1 LRADGEAVKMLAA
14 TALVLLAL
22 AAVPTAIARGGTGAD
37 GRHHA
42 RIAQI
47 AERFEKRCGTSST
60 GAPQRCVDFANRAL
74 QRLQTLDARVEQ
86 RMADH
91 PKLQQLDTKLKTLI
105 GSLQNWLGSP
115 S

>member
-1 LRADGEAVKMLAA
+1 MLAA

-22 AAVPTAIARGGTGAD
+22 AAVPTALAGHGNGARE
-37 GRHHA
+37 RHA

-47 AERFEKRCGTSST
+47 AERFQKRCGTSSA
-60 GAPQRCVDFANRAL
+60 GAPQRCVDFANKAL
-74 QRLQTLDARVEQ
+74 HRLQTVDAKVER

-91 PKLQQLDTKLKTLI
+91 PRLRQLDVELKTLI

>member
-1 LRADGEAVKMLAA
+1 MLAA

-22 AAVPTAIARGGTGAD
+22 AAVPTALAGGGNSAL
-37 GRHHA
+37 GRHP

-47 AERFEKRCGTSST
+47 AERFQKRCGTSSA
-60 GAPQRCVDFANRAL
+60 GAPQRCVDFANKAL
-74 QRLQTLDARVEQ
+74 HRLRTLDTE
-86 RMADH
+86 
-91 PKLQQLDTKLKTLI
+91 LKTLI

>member
-1 LRADGEAVKMLAA
+1 MLAA
-14 TALVLLAL
+14 TALVLVAL
-22 AAVPTAIARGGTGAD
+22 AAVPTALAGGGTGAD

-47 AERFEKRCGTSST
+47 AERFQKRCGTSSA
-60 GAPQRCVDFANRAL
+60 GAPQRCVDFANKAL
-74 QRLQTLDARVEQ
+74 QRLQTIDAKVEQ

-91 PKLQQLDTKLKTLI
+91 PNLQQVDAKLKTLI
-105 GSLQNWLGSP
+105 ASLQNWLGSP

>member
-1 LRADGEAVKMLAA
+1 MLTA

-22 AAVPTAIARGGTGAD
+22 AAVPTALAGDGTGAQ
-37 GRHHA
+37 GRHA

-47 AERFEKRCGTSST
+47 AERFQKRCGTSSA
-60 GAPQRCVDFANRAL
+60 GAPQRCVDFANTAL
-74 QRLQTLDARVEQ
+74 HRLQTVDAKVEQ
-86 RMADH
+86 RMGGH
-91 PKLQQLDTKLKTLI
+91 PRLQQLDARLKTLI

>member
-1 LRADGEAVKMLAA
+1 MKMLAA

-22 AAVPTAIARGGTGAD
+22 AAVPTALAGGGNGAQ
-37 GRHHA
+37 GRHA

-47 AERFEKRCGTSST
+47 AERFQKRCGTSSA
-60 GAPQRCVDFANRAL
+60 GAPQRCADFANKVL
-74 QRLQTLDARVEQ
+74 ERLQTLDAKVEQ
-86 RMADH
+86 PMAGH
-91 PKLQQLDTKLKTLI
+91 PKRQKLDAELKTLI

>member
-1 LRADGEAVKMLAA
+1 MKMLAA

-22 AAVPTAIARGGTGAD
+22 AAVPTALAAGGKGAHDIRG
-37 GRHHA
+37 RHA

-47 AERFEKRCGTSST
+47 AERFQKRCGTSSA
-60 GAPQRCVDFANRAL
+60 GAPQRCVDFANKAL

-86 RMADH
+86 RTAAH
-91 PKLQQLDTKLKTLI
+91 PTLQTLDTELKTLI

>member
-1 LRADGEAVKMLAA
+1 MLAA

-22 AAVPTAIARGGTGAD
+22 AAVPTALAGGGKGEH
-37 GRHHA
+37 GRHA

-47 AERFEKRCGTSST
+47 AERFQKRCGTSSA
-60 GAPQRCVDFANRAL
+60 GAPQRCVDFAHKAL
-74 QRLQTLDARVEQ
+74 QRLQTVDAKVEQ

-91 PKLQQLDTKLKTLI
+91 PKLQELDTELKTLI